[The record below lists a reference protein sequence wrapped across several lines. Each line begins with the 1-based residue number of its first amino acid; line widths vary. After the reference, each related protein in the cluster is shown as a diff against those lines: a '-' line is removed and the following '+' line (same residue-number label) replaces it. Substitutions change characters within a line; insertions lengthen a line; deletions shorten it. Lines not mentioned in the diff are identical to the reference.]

1 MVGDKIV
8 SHHMPIAKS
17 IAMSDIN
24 QKLCY
29 DPTGATDL
37 STVNIQKNN

>member
-8 SHHMPIAKS
+8 SHHMP

-37 STVNIQKNN
+37 PTVNIQKNN